1 MPALESKEPTGFE
14 EDEDDLFDQDGRE
27 WLRQSNA
34 VDDEEI
40 EDFISDSSNQDVNIT
55 HNSFSNVEGLEVV
68 ENMALIGATTSLML
82 LGIGLN
88 AQQLF
93 YTIAGLGFS
102 LMFTIGYY
110 DVKNI
115 IKNKSNR

>member
-1 MPALESKEPTGFE
+1 MPALESDEPTGFE
-14 EDEDDLFDQDGRE
+14 EDEDDLFDRNGRE
-27 WLRQSNA
+27 WLRQSSVA
-34 VDDEEI
+34 DEEEI
-40 EDFISDSSNQDVNIT
+40 ENFVSDSSNQDVNIT
-55 HNSFSNVEGLEVV
+55 HNSFNNFESLEVV

-115 IKNKSNR
+115 IKSKSDS